1 MGQTWKDPKKGEKKI
16 NANGDHREVSHHV
29 VYVSPLYIYI
39 YICSGLFE
47 KVNETKIW
55 FSTKETQSSIHI
67 GVSWVNQKEKKT
79 GNIRLLCNFTISLST
94 PSNTLMF

>member
-1 MGQTWKDPKKGEKKI
+1 
-16 NANGDHREVSHHV
+16 
-29 VYVSPLYIYI
+29 
-39 YICSGLFE
+39 E

-79 GNIRLLCNFTISLST
+79 RNIRLLCNFTISLQPLQTLSCFS
-94 PSNTLMF
+94 PSKESA